1 MTAIQRWYFY
11 EGDQDL
17 TQAHDDLP
25 LPPIDDQ
32 WCKAADVALLEEK
45 IKQYL
50 VTIQGLRKDIRD
62 LTCRAESAE
71 ADAQS
76 LAYERA

>member
-11 EGDQDL
+11 
-17 TQAHDDLP
+17 DDGVP
-25 LPPIDDQ
+25 EKIDDTVPVHKQ
-32 WCKAADVALLEEK
+32 WCRATDVALLEEK

-50 VTIQGLRKDIRD
+50 ETIQGLRKDIRD

-71 ADAQS
+71 EDAQS